1 MKNLGKKGLTQSKA
15 QSISNL
21 CNQLALEIENKING
35 FNVLTKTMKYDKET
49 LVMQEAKPIRDIHNL
64 LSEKSQL
71 HGLQAHLMEALKA
84 KTSLMESISNE
95 SFESPLTMPERFIIP
110 KPELLEDV
118 DVMFGIG
125 QLTASEYAEY
135 LQQEAVASH
144 YGQFVHKGGK
154 LAKLRNTLTKRVPL
168 EWEVIEDGKKHP
180 IKVIAHHTEDE
191 LIGLHVSLS
200 SIHNKANQR
209 VNYFKAKVKNLTSEE
224 NQRIHKENAKKNAV
238 YAGKVDRN
246 NAEYESALQGYNAEV
261 ETLNSIFEN
270 DRERRLNSASQLRI
284 SVDPIFQDLV
294 DRLNT
299 DK

>member
-35 FNVLTKTMKYDKET
+35 FNVLTKTMKYDRET
-49 LVMQEAKPIRDIHNL
+49 LVMQQAKPITDIHNL
-64 LSEKSQL
+64 LSEKSKL
-71 HGLQAHLMEALKA
+71 HGLQAHLMEGLKA
-84 KTSLMESISNE
+84 KTRLMDSISDE
-95 SFESPLTMPERFIIP
+95 SFESPLTMPDRTIIP
-110 KPELLEDV
+110 RPELLQDV
-118 DVMFGIG
+118 DVMFGLG
-125 QLTASEYAEY
+125 KLTASEYAEY
-135 LQQEAVASH
+135 LQVEAVASH
-144 YGQFVHKGGK
+144 YGQFVHKAGK
-154 LAKLRNTLTKRVPL
+154 LSKLRNTLAKHSPL

-180 IKVIAHHTEDE
+180 IKVTAHHTDEE

-246 NAEYESALQGYNAEV
+246 NAEYESALQGHNAEV
-261 ETLNSIFEN
+261 ETLNAIFED
-270 DRERRLNSASQLRI
+270 DRERRLNQASQLRI
-284 SVDPIFQDLV
+284 SVDSIFQDLV
-294 DRLNT
+294 DKLNT